1 MRPPPSPHSIRRD
14 RRDPLP
20 RPVRP
25 PPVWRLAILLAIVIG
40 AIVYLL
46 SRAGGS

>member
-1 MRPPPSPHSIRRD
+1 MRPPPSPHSIRG

-25 PPVWRLAILLAIVIG
+25 PSVWRLAILLAVVIG

-46 SRAGGS
+46 SRAS

>member
-1 MRPPPSPHSIRRD
+1 MRPPPSPRSLRD
-14 RRDPLP
+14 RRGPLP

-25 PPVWRLAILLAIVIG
+25 PSVWRLAILLAVVIG

-46 SRAGGS
+46 SRAGGP